1 MKRTICMAIALIML
15 LSFAACRRGSED
27 IKPTAEP
34 TNMAT
39 SAPGETENPYPTQDP
54 ARAGFDPET
63 DYDNR
68 FAELIIASMAE
79 TDDAYYLMS
88 WGTQFL
94 HYYDKHTGDSGVL
107 CPRPEC
113 MHDDGPTRADL
124 NQCTGKIDSPQ
135 ASLSVFG
142 DRLYW
147 VDNSYEYRDFCVFS
161 MALDGSDK
169 QLVVKLGIST
179 DEYQPQNFWIHR
191 GYVYFFS
198 DTQKVIDG
206 SPTNL
211 CEIVRESIETCEK
224 QVIFS
229 QYSYM
234 TGEWTLRFI
243 GDDVYIQCGYDGAD
257 ESIFENGEP
266 QTQEEMKVLK
276 ENTVILRWNP
286 YMTEPEVL
294 IEEPSLNQPEPDNF
308 YVEPDGTV
316 WFVRRRPE
324 DPEVNFWEEGYRE
337 ISYLCRRDPDGT
349 VTEVFDSVIDGE
361 LYYMRNVYD
370 GGIIMIQDLRTKEGT
385 AVMCIVDL
393 KGNII
398 WQGDLPTAF
407 IERVPAGASK
417 NSMKYLSPN
426 ILLCERSGF
435 VACFSISFPN
445 DETHPSRQYY
455 VRYDITEEG
464 LVETYL
470 TESKVVIYHE

>member
-1 MKRTICMAIALIML
+1 MKRLFSML
-15 LSFAACRRGSED
+15 FAVLMILSLAACKGKD
-27 IKPTAEP
+27 KPAEP
-34 TNMAT
+34 TAAPAAAT
-39 SAPGETENPYPTQDP
+39 PAPGETENPYPTQDP

-79 TDDAYYLMS
+79 TEDAYYLMS

-161 MALDGSDK
+161 MGLDGSDK
-169 QLVVKLGIST
+169 KLEAKLEIST
-179 DEYQPQNFWIHR
+179 EEYQPQNFWIHR

-229 QYSYM
+229 RYSYM
-234 TGEWTLRFI
+234 TSEWTLRFI
-243 GDDVYIQCGYDGAD
+243 GDDVYIQCGFDGAD
-257 ESIFENGEP
+257 GSIFEHGEP
-266 QTQEEMKVLK
+266 QTVEDMKVLE

-294 IEEPSLNQPEPDNF
+294 IEEPSLNQPECDNF

-316 WFVRRRPE
+316 WFVRHRPE
-324 DPEVNFWEEGYRE
+324 DPEVNFWEEDYRE
-337 ISYLCRRDPDGT
+337 IGYLCRRDPDGT
-349 VTEVFDSVIDGE
+349 VTELFDSVIDGE
-361 LYYMRNVYD
+361 LYYMRNIYD
-370 GGIIMIQDLRTKEGT
+370 GGMIMIQDLRAKEGT
-385 AVMCIVDL
+385 AVMCITDL
-393 KGNII
+393 EGNVI
-398 WQGDLPTAF
+398 WKGDLPTAF

-435 VACFSISFPN
+435 VACFNISFPN

-470 TESKVVIYHE
+470 TESKIVIYHE

>member
-1 MKRTICMAIALIML
+1 MKRIICVFLSALLL
-15 LSFAACRRGSED
+15 LSLAACKGGD
-27 IKPTAEP
+27 KPAP
-34 TNMAT
+34 TEAPAAAT
-39 SAPGETENPYPTQDP
+39 PAPGETENPYPTQDP

-79 TDDAYYLMS
+79 TEDAYYLMS

-169 QLVVKLGIST
+169 KLEAKLEIST
-179 DEYQPQNFWIHR
+179 EEYQPQNFWIHR

-229 QYSYM
+229 RYSYM

-243 GDDVYIQCGYDGAD
+243 GDDVYIQCGFDGAD
-257 ESIFENGEP
+257 GSIFEHGEP
-266 QTQEEMKVLK
+266 RTVEDMKVLE

-294 IEEPSLNQPEPDNF
+294 IEEPSLNQPECDNF
-308 YVEPDGTV
+308 YVETDGTV
-316 WFVRRRPE
+316 WFVRHRPE
-324 DPEVNFWEEGYRE
+324 DPEVNFWEEDYRE
-337 ISYLCRRDPDGT
+337 IDYLCRRDPDGT

-361 LYYMRNVYD
+361 LYYMRNIYD
-370 GGIIMIQDLRTKEGT
+370 GGMIMKQDLRAKEGT
-385 AVMCIVDL
+385 AVMCITDL
-393 KGNII
+393 VGNII
-398 WQGDLPTAF
+398 WQGDLRTAF

-417 NSMKYLSPN
+417 NSMKHLSPN

-435 VACFSISFPN
+435 VACFNISFPN

-470 TESKVVIYHE
+470 AESKVVIYHE